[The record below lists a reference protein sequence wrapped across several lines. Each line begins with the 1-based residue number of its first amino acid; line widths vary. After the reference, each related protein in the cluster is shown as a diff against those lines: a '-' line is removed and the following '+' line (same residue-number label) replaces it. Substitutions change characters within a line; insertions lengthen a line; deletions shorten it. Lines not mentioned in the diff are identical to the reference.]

1 MRRVMLIALIILSA
15 LLASGCFGARETD
28 EIAYVLSI
36 GFDKSK
42 NEEGKFDVTYQ
53 IAVPRAIAGEGAKG
67 EDVSIVITVT
77 AESLAESRSMLNS
90 IVARTPNLG
99 HVKVIVI
106 GESLARQGLGEVIGP
121 LTRIREYRGSVF
133 VIVVNGD
140 TAQNFIKRN
149 HPKIDIV
156 PSRYFETMLLT
167 ADETSYFPKTNLH
180 EFYNRL
186 KSGSAAPFCTL
197 GGINPSNGFGQVAEK
212 NKPPSKAD
220 RYEAGNIPLS
230 SGDIKGSEKSNPVEF
245 VGAAVFHGDKMV
257 GTLNNGETQM
267 VAILNGEFARGIF
280 GIDDPLEPKKAALV
294 NLRLGR
300 KTKLKAD
307 IVDGK
312 AYLEAD
318 IFLEGEITTLPSG
331 INYESAEYRP
341 LLEEQVSQMIQQSTL
356 DMLRKT
362 QTMKSDIV
370 GFGYVARGNFSTY
383 DEYKKIKWGELY
395 SQAEITVNV
404 ETKIRRTGLL
414 WKTRAINKGE

>member
-1 MRRVMLIALIILSA
+1 MRRVILIALLILSA

-28 EIAYVLSI
+28 EIAYVLAI

-42 NEEGKFDVTYQ
+42 NVAGKFDVTYQ

-67 EDVSIVITVT
+67 EDVSIVVTVT

-90 IVARTPNLG
+90 IVARNPNLG
-99 HVKVIVI
+99 HVKVMVI

-121 LTRIREYRGSVF
+121 LTRVREYRDSVF

-140 TAQNFIKRN
+140 TAQNFLKKN

-167 ADETSYFPKTNLH
+167 ADETSYFLKANFH
-180 EFYNRL
+180 EFYNSM
-186 KSGSAAPFCTL
+186 KSGSAAPFATL
-197 GGINPSNGFGQVAEK
+197 GGINPGDGFGQVDEEH
-212 NKPPSKAD
+212 KPPAKAD
-220 RYEAGNIPLS
+220 RYKAGNMPLS
-230 SGDIKGSEKSNPVEF
+230 SGDIKGSETANPVEF
-245 VGAAVFHGDKMV
+245 VGTAVFHGDKMV
-257 GTLNNGETQM
+257 GTLNNAETQM
-267 VAILNGEFARGIF
+267 AAILRADFARGIF
-280 GIDDPLEPKKAALV
+280 GVDDPLEPKKAALV

-300 KTKLKAD
+300 KPKLKAD
-307 IVDGK
+307 IIDGK
-312 AYLEAD
+312 AYIKAD
-318 IFLEGEITTLPSG
+318 IFLEGEIATLPSG
-331 INYESAEYRP
+331 INYESEEYRP
-341 LLEEQVSQMIQQSTL
+341 LLEEQLSQMIQQATL

-362 QTMKSDIV
+362 QAMKSDIV
-370 GFGYVARGNFSTY
+370 GFGYVARGSFSTY
-383 DEYKKIKWGELY
+383 DEYKKIRWDDLY